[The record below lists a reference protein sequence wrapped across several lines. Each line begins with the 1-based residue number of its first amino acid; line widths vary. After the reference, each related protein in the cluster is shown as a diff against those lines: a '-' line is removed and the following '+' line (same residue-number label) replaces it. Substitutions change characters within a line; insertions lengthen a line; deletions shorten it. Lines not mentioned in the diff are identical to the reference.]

1 MSPSRITAPAVL
13 AVLALALVTGCGGG
27 SGDGRT
33 EGAAEPGPVPSV
45 SFTAPRQAAAPAAY
59 QKLTRGEVRLEQ
71 GPFSDRVKV
80 TGAAIGARSTVTG
93 HLAVTSDVSELI
105 ALELRAAYY
114 DADGKLLGT
123 GSYHYAEE
131 GHEGHE
137 GQEGHQGQGARGAG
151 QVPPAEGA
159 GIDFEI
165 VPASLGATPAGA
177 VLSIPVLVNE

>member
-27 SGDGRT
+27 SGGGRT

-59 QKLTRGEVRLEQ
+59 QKLARGEVRLEQ

-80 TGAAIGARSTVTG
+80 TGAAIGARSAVTG

-131 GHEGHE
+131 GHEG
-137 GQEGHQGQGARGAG
+137 QEGRQGQGAHGAG

-177 VLSIPVLVNE
+177 VLSLPVLVNE